1 MTRYNDAFM
10 EVSVILD
17 SLVEEDFNKIPLE
30 VIDAIYENRNM
41 EYEYELDEDVDLSE
55 QPMLPETKAI
65 LFNLFR
71 DYLSTDEQ
79 REKIIRMQKEER
91 TRNEE
96 KKRLKYSTDVF
107 ENNNNSNK
115 MVIEEQKQ
123 QNTELYP
130 TKIQKEGIFKRIIN
144 FIKNIFKK

>member
-1 MTRYNDAFM
+1 MTKYNDAFA
-10 EVSVILD
+10 EVAVILD
-17 SLVEEDFNKIPLE
+17 SLVEEDYDKIPAE
-30 VIDAIYENRNM
+30 VIEAINENRNL
-41 EYEYELDEDVDLSE
+41 EYEYELDEEVDLSK
-55 QPMLPETKAI
+55 QTMLPETKAI

-107 ENNNNSNK
+107 ENRNISK
-115 MVIEEQKQ
+115 IDSE
-123 QNTELYP
+123 NTEKEILYP
-130 TKIQKEGIFKRIIN
+130 AKIQKEGIFKKIIKY
-144 FIKNIFKK
+144 IKNIFKR